1 MGSVMLRYLGLL
13 GVLVVIIIQLYFYQE
28 SLKREHF
35 LQLQI
40 SGLQEQV
47 IILGQQVE
55 GLEESVEALNKNPLD
70 SVVDNANK
78 AILDG
83 WESLLNTVDREV
95 QKARDSLQQKNDVDG
110 ETVAPQQSSP

>member
-1 MGSVMLRYLGLL
+1 MGCVMLRYLCLL

-40 SGLQEQV
+40 SGLQKQV
-47 IILGQQVE
+47 IMLGQQVE
-55 GLEESVEALNKNPLD
+55 TLEESVDALNETPLND
-70 SVVDNANK
+70 MVDHANK

-95 QKARDSLQQKNDVDG
+95 QKARDSLQQKSDADEG
-110 ETVAPQQSSP
+110 AVAPQQSSP